1 MAKKNDAQI
10 IYTSNMGRMS
20 SLHCQICYKDAVI
33 NGNVETKET
42 EAYFGAEKNGGST
55 LGVTDLDHEWK
66 LRIWR
71 AFRKHFREEH
81 QELITMVNRKIK
93 RYGLKI

>member
-1 MAKKNDAQI
+1 MAKKNYAQI
-10 IYTSNMGRMS
+10 IYHSNMSRMT

-55 LGVTDLDHEWK
+55 TGVTDLDYDWR
-66 LRIWR
+66 LRIWK
-71 AFRKHFREEH
+71 AFRSHFRKEH
-81 QELITMVNRKIK
+81 PELIPMVNRKIK
-93 RYGLKI
+93 RYGLTI